1 MAYDRFYATNLEESS
16 KVAAGGEPFIQSDVD
31 VVEAKK
37 ESNQRL
43 AEEASARYGIP
54 YSKAIKMIEMQ
65 DEVDQKKR
73 DLDLDTKMHD
83 LEETKRG
90 LTEQSEFVNAMRDL
104 NAIDHTDPMAQQKA
118 SAIYTRLAPLQVSKN
133 KTIADSVQ
141 NAITQKDTLIN
152 RAVTLREAV
161 RKEME
166 APTRA
171 AAIKVAEEAALIPMK
186 ASQAKEEAVLKLMSS
201 ATDALSEGEAR
212 QRIYGTKSEDKQF
225 GGTSTLRVPAES
237 GLQISGGLG
246 TPVVGGA
253 APAPMKSATPAA
265 TPSSSEQTEPDSTTP
280 LLEGEPSA
288 TTGKTQPRE
297 GQRFIQNGKTFEY
310 RAGDYLPVD

>member
-16 KVAAGGEPFIQSDVD
+16 RIAAGGEPFIQSDVD
-31 VVEAKK
+31 VVDAKK

-83 LEETKRG
+83 LEETRRG
-90 LTEQSEFVNAMRDL
+90 LTEQSEFVNAMREL
-104 NAIDHTDPMAQQKA
+104 NAIDHNDPMAQQKA
-118 SAIYTRLAPLQVSKN
+118 SAIYTKLAPLQVSKN

-161 RKEME
+161 RKEVE

-186 ASQAKEEAVLKLMSS
+186 ASQAKEEAVLKLMSGTE
-201 ATDALSEGEAR
+201 AMTEGEAR
-212 QRIYGTKSEDKQF
+212 NRIYGTKSEDKQF
-225 GGTSTLRVPAES
+225 GGTSTLRIPKES

-246 TPVVGGA
+246 TPVMGGA
-253 APAPMKSATPAA
+253 SPAPMTLSTPSP
-265 TPSSSEQTEPDSTTP
+265 TPSSSEPTSPDSATPLQEQTEDSK
-280 LLEGEPSA
+280 GIDWS
-288 TTGKTQPRE
+288 KYYS
-297 GQRFIQNGKTFEY
+297 K
-310 RAGDYLPVD
+310 

>member
-1 MAYDRFYATNLEESS
+1 MAYERFYATNLEESS
-16 KVAAGGEPFIQSDVD
+16 KVAAGGEPFIQSDVN

-104 NAIDHTDPMAQQKA
+104 NAIDHSDPMAQQKA

-152 RAVTLREAV
+152 RAVTLRESL
-161 RKEME
+161 RKERE
-166 APTRA
+166 APQKA
-171 AAIKVAEEAALIPMK
+171 AEIKVAEETALGPMK
-186 ASQAKEEAVLKLMSS
+186 TAQAKEEAVLKLMSGTE
-201 ATDALSEGEAR
+201 AITEGEAR
-212 QRIYGTKSEDKQF
+212 NRIYGTKSEDKQF
-225 GGTSTLRVPAES
+225 GGTSALRVPAES

-253 APAPMKSATPAA
+253 ASAPMKSATPAA
-265 TPSSSEQTEPDSTTP
+265 TSSSSEQTEPDSTTP

-288 TTGKTQPRE
+288 TTESPQPSGWKTL
-297 GQRFIQNGKTFEY
+297 F
-310 RAGDYLPVD
+310 

>member
-31 VVEAKK
+31 VVDAKK

-104 NAIDHTDPMAQQKA
+104 NAIDHSDPMAQQKA

-186 ASQAKEEAVLKLMSS
+186 ASQAKEEAVLKLMSG
-201 ATDALSEGEAR
+201 TDALSEGEAR
-212 QRIYGTKSEDKQF
+212 NRIYGTKSEDKQF
-225 GGTSTLRVPAES
+225 GGTSTLRIPKES

-246 TPVVGGA
+246 TPVMGGTS
-253 APAPMKSATPAA
+253 PAP
-265 TPSSSEQTEPDSTTP
+265 TPSVDESSPEAEAEIPQTSKKLTKDVLHS
-280 LLEGEPSA
+280 LAGELGPNA
-288 TTGKTQPRE
+288 TKESLMDLASKRGYT
-297 GQRFIQNGKTFEY
+297 Y
-310 RAGDYLPVD
+310 

>member
-16 KVAAGGEPFIQSDVD
+16 RIAAGGEPFIQSDVD
-31 VVEAKK
+31 VVDAKK

-65 DEVDQKKR
+65 DEVDQKQR
-73 DLDLDTKMHD
+73 DLELDKKMHD
-83 LEETKRG
+83 LEETRRG
-90 LTEQSEFVNAMRDL
+90 LTEQSEFVNAMREL
-104 NAIDHTDPMAQQKA
+104 NAIDHNDPMAQQKA
-118 SAIYTRLAPLQVSKN
+118 SAIYTKLAPLQVSKN

-161 RKEME
+161 RKEVE

-186 ASQAKEEAVLKLMSS
+186 ASQAKEEAVLKLMSG
-201 ATDALSEGEAR
+201 TEALSEGEAR
-212 QRIYGTKSEDKQF
+212 QRIYGTKSEEKQF
-225 GGTSTLRVPAES
+225 GGSSTLKIPAES

-246 TPVVGGA
+246 TPVMGGA
-253 APAPMKSATPAA
+253 AKAPSPAP
-265 TPSSSEQTEPDSTTP
+265 TPSPTPSIDESTPEAEAEIPQAGKKLTKDVLHSLASELGPN
-280 LLEGEPSA
+280 A
-288 TTGKTQPRE
+288 TKESLMDLASKRGYT
-297 GQRFIQNGKTFEY
+297 Y
-310 RAGDYLPVD
+310 